1 MNPGRNEKFW
11 MDGEFYLLAALSLL
25 GLVFFVMTWSYSP
38 TAALFPRIV
47 SLVVGGLSLYTLA
60 GRLRVTCKV
69 KAIPGRI
76 EEEKPAQKTSPVSGV
91 AWYVSLSFMAAYF
104 FLIYAVGFVP
114 ATLAYLLA
122 VPLVMGYRRKLIIA
136 VVAVLFAAMVYFSF
150 SSLLH
155 VPLPEGWL
163 GRFWS

>member
-11 MDGEFYLLAALSLL
+11 MDGEFYLLVALSLL
-25 GLVFFVMTWSYSP
+25 GLVFFMMTWSYSP

-60 GRLRVTCKV
+60 GRLMVVRKGKV
-69 KAIPGRI
+69 VPGRK
-76 EEEKPAQKTSPVSGV
+76 EEEKPADKISPVFGV
-91 AWYVSLSFMAAYF
+91 AWYVSLSFMVAYF
-104 FLIYAVGFVP
+104 FLISAVGFVP
-114 ATLAYLLA
+114 ATLVYLLA
-122 VPLVMGYRRKLIIA
+122 LPLVMGYRRKFIIA
-136 VVAVLFAAMVYFSF
+136 VVAVIFAAVVYFSF